1 MKLHFDIAKK
11 GKNSTQVAFTYLLF
25 FFYRMTTYWR
35 FFTPAYFFKLAS
47 KQSALSNY
55 VLTAADKD
63 RYQSFFNVRIVV
75 SIVQRMCC
83 NEKSSHLP
91 KRLPHVKSLFS
102 QTLTIRLEWKMFYL
116 PMRSCWSNTID
127 HSTKAS
133 SERLGQ
139 ESIQNGVD
147 AGVTI
152 GE

>member
-11 GKNSTQVAFTYLLF
+11 EKILRELLLSLI

-35 FFTPAYFFKLAS
+35 FFLHLPTFLNWQANSRPYQITFW
-47 KQSALSNY
+47 QR
-55 VLTAADKD
+55 LTRTDIKGL
-63 RYQSFFNVRIVV
+63 FNDCIVV
-75 SIVQRMCC
+75 SFVQRMCC

-91 KRLPHVKSLFS
+91 KRSPHVKSLFS

>member
-1 MKLHFDIAKK
+1 
-11 GKNSTQVAFTYLLF
+11 
-25 FFYRMTTYWR
+25 
-35 FFTPAYFFKLAS
+35 
-47 KQSALSNY
+47 
-55 VLTAADKD
+55 
-63 RYQSFFNVRIVV
+63 
-75 SIVQRMCC
+75 
-83 NEKSSHLP
+83 
-91 KRLPHVKSLFS
+91 
-102 QTLTIRLEWKMFYL
+102 MFYL

>member
-11 GKNSTQVAFTYLLF
+11 EKILRELLLSLI

-63 RYQSFFNVRIVV
+63 RYQGLFNVRIVV

-91 KRLPHVKSLFS
+91 KRLGH
-102 QTLTIRLEWKMFYL
+102 LT
-116 PMRSCWSNTID
+116 S
-127 HSTKAS
+127 KAFFHKH
-133 SERLGQ
+133 
-139 ESIQNGVD
+139 
-147 AGVTI
+147 
-152 GE
+152 

>member
-11 GKNSTQVAFTYLLF
+11 EKILRELLLSLI

-55 VLTAADKD
+55 VLTVADKD
-63 RYQSFFNVRIVV
+63 RYQGLFNVRIVV
-75 SIVQRMCC
+75 SIVQCMCC
-83 NEKSSHLP
+83 NEKSTHLS
-91 KRLPHVKSLFS
+91 KKGNLTSKGLFS

-147 AGVTI
+147 TGVTI

>member
-11 GKNSTQVAFTYLLF
+11 GKKFYASCFYLLF
-25 FFYRMTTYWR
+25 FSTEWQLIDA

-63 RYQSFFNVRIVV
+63 RYQGLFNVHIVV
-75 SIVQRMCC
+75 SIVQRMWY
-83 NEKSSHLP
+83 NEKSTHLP
-91 KRLPHVKSLFS
+91 KKGNLTSKGLFS